1 MSQHATSTNADR
13 PEPTCKPR
21 RKPVHY
27 RSQCRQLEKD
37 KKNKLRALKTM
48 LGTKTVVRLFLSR
61 KLTKTTTLTTK
72 TKKRA
77 ERKPTTVYPPCE
89 TCGKTNQSTE
99 NCYFVVNAANG
110 PPPRNRKPEGQNQVP
125 QRDNQNNSNQSAQ
138 TAAQIDTSNARPSL
152 QSCN

>member
-1 MSQHATSTNADR
+1 MSQHASSTNADR

-21 RKPVHY
+21 RKPVQY
-27 RSQCRQLEKD
+27 RNQCRQLERQKEQAEGTQNNAGNKNSGANIFIPKID
-37 KKNKLRALKTM
+37 KNNNNNNKNN
-48 LGTKTVVRLFLSR
+48 
-61 KLTKTTTLTTK
+61 
-72 TKKRA
+72 KRA
-77 ERKPTTVYPPCE
+77 ERKPTTVYPLCE
-89 TCGKTNQSTE
+89 TCEKTNQSTQ

-125 QRDNQNNSNQSAQ
+125 QRDNQNNSNESAQ